1 MSFLNIQITVDLI
14 QIIYTI
20 YLKIGVFT
28 NMGNYKGFGDSKMV
42 PDLTPDKVMIKSILL
57 YLSRSNH
64 FLMLYISCCH
74 TFNIHSQ
81 FQAIL
86 HSSALYKAGGKGKMV
101 LDEVWSLAKA
111 PMFSLT
117 EKSKQLGLGSKGV
130 TKYFSSNCDEVRNI
144 FYVFPKYIKF

>member
-1 MSFLNIQITVDLI
+1 
-14 QIIYTI
+14 
-20 YLKIGVFT
+20 
-28 NMGNYKGFGDSKMV
+28 MGNYKGFGDSKMV
-42 PDLTPDKVMIKSILL
+42 PDLTPDKVMIKSLL
-57 YLSRSNH
+57 VYLSRWSH
-64 FLMLYISCCH
+64 IFLMLYILCCH

-144 FYVFPKYIKF
+144 FYVLP

>member
-1 MSFLNIQITVDLI
+1 
-14 QIIYTI
+14 
-20 YLKIGVFT
+20 
-28 NMGNYKGFGDSKMV
+28 
-42 PDLTPDKVMIKSILL
+42 
-57 YLSRSNH
+57 
-64 FLMLYISCCH
+64 MLYILCCH
-74 TFNIHSQ
+74 AFNISLQ

-144 FYVFPKYIKF
+144 FMFCPKIKFLDFLYQM

>member
-1 MSFLNIQITVDLI
+1 
-14 QIIYTI
+14 
-20 YLKIGVFT
+20 
-28 NMGNYKGFGDSKMV
+28 
-42 PDLTPDKVMIKSILL
+42 
-57 YLSRSNH
+57 
-64 FLMLYISCCH
+64 
-74 TFNIHSQ
+74 
-81 FQAIL
+81 
-86 HSSALYKAGGKGKMV
+86 MV

>member
-1 MSFLNIQITVDLI
+1 
-14 QIIYTI
+14 
-20 YLKIGVFT
+20 
-28 NMGNYKGFGDSKMV
+28 
-42 PDLTPDKVMIKSILL
+42 
-57 YLSRSNH
+57 
-64 FLMLYISCCH
+64 MLYVLCCY

>member
-1 MSFLNIQITVDLI
+1 
-14 QIIYTI
+14 
-20 YLKIGVFT
+20 
-28 NMGNYKGFGDSKMV
+28 
-42 PDLTPDKVMIKSILL
+42 
-57 YLSRSNH
+57 
-64 FLMLYISCCH
+64 MLYISRCH
-74 TFNIHSQ
+74 TSNIYSQ

-144 FYVFPKYIKF
+144 FYVFPKYIKFLYPM